1 MEKTMAM
8 TVFLVTYTI
17 PEKKKP
23 ALYILLD
30 REGAGDTLLEL
41 VRLSEGR
48 PVQVEAQQFTEA
60 EYEEITSLICEKAK
74 KRGSEIIL
82 IDSPDMLPDR

>member
-17 PEKKKP
+17 PEREKP
-23 ALYILLD
+23 SLYVLLD

-41 VRLSEGR
+41 ARLSEGR

-74 KRGSEIIL
+74 ERGSEVIL
-82 IDSPDMLPDR
+82 IDSPDMLPDQ

>member
-17 PEKKKP
+17 PEREKP

-48 PVQVEAQQFTEA
+48 PVQVEAS
-60 EYEEITSLICEKAK
+60 SLQKQSMRK
-74 KRGSEIIL
+74 L
-82 IDSPDMLPDR
+82 HL